1 MDMQNSTCIDMGTT
15 IIKPLHASMFA
26 SGIREDLYD
35 MAKNVMSIG
44 NKKYTMELFNENA
57 DYDTNSNK
65 ALNKNIKLNFL
76 YALYKSTTDNLGLFK
91 TVMVGLPAKQWEKD
105 SVVQQYKDVLT
116 PTDSVVVGVNGLD
129 KEIYIED
136 IIVVPEDSPAYYA
149 KETQNERFN
158 GDRVLLVGIGS
169 FNSNQ
174 YLFENDEYIDFD
186 SNEKGCLKVFQK
198 MASEINAEYNTDIK
212 TEQIYN
218 VLTKGLFI
226 NGERVPIAS
235 IIDEIGYE
243 FAKDFYRTIKLR
255 WDIKTIPYVELCGGG
270 SIVLN
275 KYLKEYIPHL
285 ELLPNAQTIAVKGME
300 ELLRMC

>member
-1 MDMQNSTCIDMGTT
+1 MGTT
-15 IIKPLHASMFA
+15 IIKPLHAPMFA

-35 MAKNVMSIG
+35 MAKNVMMIG

-65 ALNKNIKLNFL
+65 ALNKYIKLNFL
-76 YALYKSTTDNLGLFK
+76 YALYKSTSESLGLFK
-91 TVMVGLPAKQWEKD
+91 NVMVGLPAKQWEKD
-105 SVVQQYKDVLT
+105 SVVQQYKDALNIS
-116 PTDSVVVGVNGLD
+116 DSVVVSVNGIS
-129 KEIYIED
+129 KEIYVEEIL
-136 IIVVPEDSPAYYA
+136 VVPEDMPSYYA
-149 KETQNERFN
+149 LETNNERFN
-158 GDRVLLVGIGS
+158 GDRTLLVGIGS

-174 YLFENDEYIDFD
+174 YLFENDEYIDFE

-212 TEQIYN
+212 TEQIYTI
-218 VLTKGLFI
+218 LTKGLFI

-243 FAKDFYRTIKLR
+243 YAKDFHRTLKLR
-255 WDIKTIPYVELCGGG
+255 WDVKTIPFIELLGGG

-275 KYLKEYIPHL
+275 KYIKEYIPHV